1 MWGLIKEAL
10 SILNNWLSIKKTR
23 ASFDLEVAVSKEYNE
38 ILKEISNLRSSPDLD
53 GQYKA
58 STMVE
63 LLEARLTHLK
73 EILYVE
79 KNPNINSSD
88 TPSELSDDSSQ

>member
-79 KNPNINSSD
+79 KKTTVDSSD
-88 TPSELSDDSSQ
+88 TAGKLSDNSSQ

>member
-79 KNPNINSSD
+79 KKPTVNSSG
-88 TPSELSDDSSQ
+88 TTSELSDNSSQ